1 MRTVLRRL
9 GMVTSIAVAAFAFS
23 MTNAGQAVAQNM
35 KPVLVQVIN
44 DSSDAVPVTGIV
56 RVANAAGTPLETR
69 DVSDFAARNAFSE
82 QIRVDV
88 TGFASAD
95 FTIPS
100 GKRLVIECV
109 SVSGF
114 DRQEGGDPSI
124 TLLAI
129 LGEALPTSYHLT
141 PVRTEASGPNAP
153 EDSYAGTQLVR
164 FYADA
169 LRVSINFGVDTTVVG
184 SFIVTVSGFLVDQP

>member
-1 MRTVLRRL
+1 MRTLLRRL
-9 GMVTSIAVAAFAFS
+9 GIVAGIAMAAFVLS
-23 MTNAGQAVAQNM
+23 MTNAGQALAQNM

-44 DSSDAVPVTGIV
+44 SASEAVPVTGIV
-56 RVANAAGTPLETR
+56 RVANAAGAPLDTR
-69 DVSDFAARNAFSE
+69 DVSDFAARNAFSQ

-100 GKRLVIECV
+100 GKRLVAECV

-114 DRQEGGDPSI
+114 DRQDGGDPGI
-124 TLLAI
+124 TLHAI
-129 LGEALPTSYHLT
+129 LGDSSPTFYQLA
-141 PVRTEASGPNAP
+141 PVRIEPSSPNAP
-153 EDSYAGTQLVR
+153 EDVYAGTQLVR

-169 LRVSINFGVDTTVVG
+169 LRVSINLDVDTAIVG
-184 SFIVTVSGFLVDQP
+184 SFIVTVSGYLVDQP